1 MLNSLLTTFVL
12 LLVLIAD
19 HNVLP
24 SSSGGN
30 GRAICDFATN
40 QFLIGCQDEMI
51 NSSNVGGSG
60 FAYFD
65 PCGQNGIYC
74 DERSHVVGIHI
85 YDTSI
90 SQMESIPQSIIDEY
104 TELLWLRID
113 VPVRSIYSND
123 DPKRYIDR
131 NNWIKNLCILD
142 IDSGAK
148 SFHECHSH
156 DHLILPAN
164 AATAFATSSR
174 HCSYSSL
181 QSARCSS
188 SLIEYYFKSKYVTS
202 PTYNPQLL
210 AQDTTSESRRLQ
222 VSQPPTESPT
232 RAPTYS
238 PSPDPTGN
246 DILYG
251 KLFIYMCKNN
261 V

>member
-1 MLNSLLTTFVL
+1 MMISILRSLLTTFVL
-12 LLVLIAD
+12 LLVLIAG

-40 QFLIGCQDEMI
+40 QFFIGCQDEII
-51 NSSNVGGSG
+51 NSSNSGGGGGSG
-60 FAYFD
+60 AYFD

-113 VPVRSIYSND
+113 VPVRSIYNND
-123 DPKRYIDR
+123 DPKQYINR

-148 SFHECHSH
+148 SFHECHYH
-156 DHLILPAN
+156 DHIMLPTN
-164 AATAFATSSR
+164 AATAFVTSSR

-188 SLIEYYFKSKYVTS
+188 SLIEHYFKSKYITS
-202 PTYNPQLL
+202 PIYNPQLL
-210 AQDTTSESRRLQ
+210 AQDTTTASRLHLD
-222 VSQPPTESPT
+222 SLQPPTASPT

-238 PSPDPTGN
+238 PSPDPSGN
-246 DILYG
+246 GI
-251 KLFIYMCKNN
+251 I
-261 V
+261 

>member
-1 MLNSLLTTFVL
+1 M

-19 HNVLP
+19 YDVLP

-40 QFLIGCQDEMI
+40 QFLIGCQGEMI
-51 NSSNVGGSG
+51 NSSNSGGVGGGAS
-60 FAYFD
+60 FD

-113 VPVRSIYSND
+113 VPVRSIYNND
-123 DPKRYIDR
+123 DPKQYIDR
-131 NNWIKNLCILD
+131 NNWIKNLCMLD

-148 SFHECHSH
+148 SLHECHSH
-156 DHLILPAN
+156 DHLILPTN
-164 AATAFATSSR
+164 AATAFVTSSR

-188 SLIEYYFKSKYVTS
+188 SLIEHYFKSKYITS

-210 AQDTTSESRRLQ
+210 AQDTTTASRRHLN
-222 VSQPPTESPT
+222 SHPPPTESPT
-232 RAPTYS
+232 RAP
-238 PSPDPTGN
+238 SPDPSGN

-251 KLFIYMCKNN
+251 KLFIYMCKNS